1 VLLAWRLA
9 RVVALVVVLAGA
21 VGVVAACG
29 SSEDTAAEPIEAY
42 YAELDVQLDELRAS
56 SGTAFETLDGSSDLD
71 ELKAAF
77 AELPVGLRQFL
88 SGIASLT
95 PPPAVAAAHADG
107 RAAGEAFL
115 SKMESVNDD
124 VQATATLDEF
134 VATAGNDDL
143 ASLNEGFNA
152 QCRTLQRVA
161 DDNDVAVELDCPEQ

>member
-1 VLLAWRLA
+1 VP
-9 RVVALVVVLAGA
+9 RVSSFRRFVALFAVLVSA

-29 SSEDTAAEPIEAY
+29 SGDDTSAEPLEAY
-42 YAELDVQLDELRAS
+42 YTELDVNLDDFRGS
-56 SGTAFETLDGSSDLD
+56 SGAAFETLDGSSDLD

-88 SGIASLT
+88 DGTASLT

-161 DDNDVAVELDCPEQ
+161 DDNDVAVDLDCPEQ